1 MSLSMSKCISAV
13 PLRIDMID
21 YDYDNCSVNKT
32 SR

>member
-13 PLRIDMID
+13 LRIDMID